1 MFNTRDRMKAYDI
14 RPIKSLGQNFLTD
27 YDVVENILDTA
38 ELSHED
44 LVIEI
49 GPGLGIMTEAMA
61 ERAGFVCAVE
71 IDKHLMEPLGVIKA
85 LHSNIEIINNDILKV
100 DMGKEIVEKYFQPLG
115 LKRIKVVANLPYYIT
130 TPIIMSLL
138 EMELPNLST
147 MVFMVQKEVGQRMT
161 AKPGGKDY
169 GALSVTVKYFSESSI
184 AFIVPPHCFVPQ
196 PGVDSCVVKLDVRQ
210 KAPFELKDRDYFFKV
225 VKAAFGQ
232 RRKMLT
238 NALVNA
244 GYLGVD
250 RQQVLNALE
259 AMGKDEKIRGETLSP
274 EEFGKLSDFLCKKIE
289 N

>member
-1 MFNTRDRMKAYDI
+1 MKAYDV

-27 YDVVENILDTA
+27 SDVVENILDTA
-38 ELSHED
+38 ELGPDD

-100 DMGKEIVEKYFQPLG
+100 DIKKEIVEKYLEPLG

-138 EMELPNLST
+138 EMELPKLEK

-184 AFIVPPHCFVPQ
+184 AFIVPPHCFIPQ
-196 PGVDSCVVKLDVRQ
+196 PGVDSCVVKLDVR
-210 KAPFELKDRDYFFKV
+210 KEAPFELEDRDYFFKV
-225 VKAAFGQ
+225 VKASFSQ

-238 NALVNA
+238 NSLANA

-250 RQQVLNALE
+250 RQKVLDALSV
-259 AMGKDEKIRGETLSP
+259 MGKDEKIRGETLSP
-274 EEFGKLSDFLCKKIE
+274 EEFGELADLLCKKIE